1 MSRPSAALMIAKGR
15 DDLVFTDLRGGV
27 PGVLGMV
34 TAHLIRPGAG
44 VTSIH
49 TARAA
54 ASRSPTAV
62 QSVNCISI
70 FRPPCH
76 RDDAI
81 TTQGLSFSPAGGEG
95 VGRRDAVGGF
105 ADWSASGELAPVSS
119 RSGPASPVRYGA
131 LMHDRNRRFL
141 LRERP
146 SGRIGPDTFEL
157 SEEAVPEI
165 GDGEALV
172 RVDWISL
179 DPTNRAWLND
189 TPTYLPPVGI
199 GEVMRALGLGEV
211 VASKNPNYA
220 VGQTVQGLVGW
231 QEYAVASDAM
241 PLLPVDV
248 ADGVSPSAYLGA
260 LGMTGLT
267 AWIGIRDIGK
277 PQPGETVVVSAAAGA
292 VGSVAGQLAKSDGAR
307 VVGIAG
313 GPEKCALLTD
323 RLGFDAAVDHR
334 ADDWAAQLAAAT
346 PNGIDIDFEN
356 VGGDIMDAI
365 FARLNLGARVAL
377 CGLISGY
384 NSADPPPG
392 PRAFANLLIQ
402 RATLQ
407 GFIVLDHFDRAP
419 EAIGEIAGLIAG
431 GRLTPLETV
440 VEGFEQL
447 PTAINMLFDGK
458 NVGKLVV
465 KTSR

>member
-1 MSRPSAALMIAKGR
+1 MP
-15 DDLVFTDLRGGV
+15 
-27 PGVLGMV
+27 
-34 TAHLIRPGAG
+34 
-44 VTSIH
+44 
-49 TARAA
+49 
-54 ASRSPTAV
+54 
-62 QSVNCISI
+62 
-70 FRPPCH
+70 
-76 RDDAI
+76 
-81 TTQGLSFSPAGGEG
+81 
-95 VGRRDAVGGF
+95 
-105 ADWSASGELAPVSS
+105 
-119 RSGPASPVRYGA
+119 
-131 LMHDRNRRFL
+131 DRNRRFL

-146 SGRIGPDTFEL
+146 AGHIGPDTFEL

-179 DPTNRAWLND
+179 DPTNRAWIND

-199 GEVMRALGLGEV
+199 GEVMRGGGLGEV
-211 VASKNPNYA
+211 VASKNSNYP

-241 PLLPVDV
+241 FLLPVNV
-248 ADGVSPSAYLGA
+248 AEGVSPSAYLGA
-260 LGMTGLT
+260 LGTTGLT
-267 AWIGIRDIGK
+267 AWLGIRDIGK

-292 VGSVAGQLAKSDGAR
+292 VGSVAGQLAKLSGAR

-313 GPEKCALLTD
+313 GPEKCTLLTD
-323 RLGFDAAVDHR
+323 QLGFDAAVDHR

-346 PNGIDIDFEN
+346 PNGIDVDFEN
-356 VGGDIMDAI
+356 VGGVIMDAI
-365 FARLNLGARVAL
+365 FARLNIGARVAL

-384 NSADPPPG
+384 NSVHPPPG
-392 PRAFANLLIQ
+392 PRAFGNLLVQ

-419 EAIGEIAGLIAG
+419 EAIGEISGLIAEG
-431 GRLTPLETV
+431 KLTALETV

-447 PTAINMLFDGK
+447 PTAINMLFEGK

-465 KTSR
+465 KTSG

>member
-1 MSRPSAALMIAKGR
+1 MP
-15 DDLVFTDLRGGV
+15 
-27 PGVLGMV
+27 
-34 TAHLIRPGAG
+34 
-44 VTSIH
+44 
-49 TARAA
+49 
-54 ASRSPTAV
+54 
-62 QSVNCISI
+62 
-70 FRPPCH
+70 
-76 RDDAI
+76 
-81 TTQGLSFSPAGGEG
+81 
-95 VGRRDAVGGF
+95 
-105 ADWSASGELAPVSS
+105 
-119 RSGPASPVRYGA
+119 
-131 LMHDRNRRFL
+131 DRNRRFL

-146 SGRIGPDTFEL
+146 SGRIGPNTFEL

-165 GDGEALV
+165 GDGQALV

-179 DPTNRAWLND
+179 DPTNRAWIND

-199 GEVMRALGLGEV
+199 GEVMRGGGLGEV

-220 VGQTVQGLVGW
+220 VGQLVQGLVGW
-231 QEYAVASDAM
+231 QEYAVVSDAL
-241 PLLPVDV
+241 PLFPVDV
-248 ADGVSPSAYLGA
+248 AEGVSPTAYMGA

-292 VGSVAGQLAKSDGAR
+292 VGSIAGQLAKADGAR

-313 GPEKCALLTD
+313 GPEKCALLTEQ
-323 RLGFDAAVDHR
+323 LGFDAAVDHR
-334 ADDWAAQLAAAT
+334 ADDWAAQLRAAT
-346 PNGIDIDFEN
+346 PNGIDVDFEN

-365 FARLNLGARVAL
+365 FARLNIRARVAL

-392 PRAFANLLIQ
+392 PRAFGNLLVQ
-402 RATLQ
+402 RATVQ
-407 GFIVLDHFDRAP
+407 GFIVLDHFGRVQ
-419 EAIGEIAGLIAG
+419 EAATAIAGLIKE

-465 KTSR
+465 KTSG

>member
-1 MSRPSAALMIAKGR
+1 M
-15 DDLVFTDLRGGV
+15 T
-27 PGVLGMV
+27 
-34 TAHLIRPGAG
+34 
-44 VTSIH
+44 
-49 TARAA
+49 
-54 ASRSPTAV
+54 
-62 QSVNCISI
+62 
-70 FRPPCH
+70 
-76 RDDAI
+76 
-81 TTQGLSFSPAGGEG
+81 
-95 VGRRDAVGGF
+95 
-105 ADWSASGELAPVSS
+105 
-119 RSGPASPVRYGA
+119 
-131 LMHDRNRRFL
+131 DRNRRFL

-157 SEEAVPEI
+157 SEQAVPEI

-179 DPTNRAWLND
+179 DPTNRMWINE
-189 TPTYLPPVGI
+189 TPSYLPPVGI
-199 GEVMRALGLGEV
+199 GEVMRAAGLGVV
-211 VASKNPNYA
+211 VASKNPNYS
-220 VGQTVQGLVGW
+220 VGQTVQGLTGW
-231 QEYAVASDAM
+231 QDYVVVSDTM
-241 PLLPVDV
+241 PLFPVDV

-292 VGSVAGQLAKSDGAR
+292 VGSVAGQLAKAAGAR

-323 RLGFDAAVDHR
+323 QLGFDAAVDYR
-334 ADDWAAQLAAAT
+334 ADDWARQLAAAT
-346 PNGIDIDFEN
+346 PNGIDVDFEN

-365 FARLNLGARVAL
+365 FARVNVGARIAL

-384 NSADPPPG
+384 NETNPPPG
-392 PRAFANLLIQ
+392 PRAFGNLLIQ
-402 RATLQ
+402 RATLK
-407 GFIVLDHFDRAP
+407 GFIVLDHFLRAP
-419 EAIGEIAGLIAG
+419 EAHSEISELIAAG
-431 GRLTPLETV
+431 KLTPLETV

-465 KTSR
+465 KISH